1 MLPST
6 SLSLTR
12 YTYFCV
18 CLIIVPGG
26 SSCHNSNN
34 VPFGMSFVYST
45 KGKIRFSL
53 IYTFLSYNRPS
64 ASQYWLFICISR
76 LDNTDIL
83 YLYWKPH
90 VKKHPK
96 ACVRAQPRSTRSW
109 CTGATA
115 NQWALGSWH
124 MLCTPPACF
133 SSRAPLRGYRTE
145 HLLLTTGAK
154 GQHSLSRTSLPLRPL
169 LSLLRITSQIN
180 HLQTSLCLRLLLLGK
195 PKLTCPTKMYYICTK
210 RHVKECS

>member
-64 ASQYWLFICISR
+64 TSQYWLFICISR

-83 YLYWKPH
+83 HSVYTENPMLKSTRRH
-90 VKKHPK
+90 VWEHNPEAHGVDAPVPPLTSGLWGADTRSAPLLLASVHGLLWGAAGLSTCYSLQGPK
-96 ACVRAQPRSTRSW
+96 ASTVFHAPLFHSVPYSRF
-109 CTGATA
+109 
-115 NQWALGSWH
+115 LGSLH
-124 MLCTPPACF
+124 
-133 SSRAPLRGYRTE
+133 
-145 HLLLTTGAK
+145 K
-154 GQHSLSRTSLPLRPL
+154 
-169 LSLLRITSQIN
+169 
-180 HLQTSLCLRLLLLGK
+180 
-195 PKLTCPTKMYYICTK
+195 
-210 RHVKECS
+210 